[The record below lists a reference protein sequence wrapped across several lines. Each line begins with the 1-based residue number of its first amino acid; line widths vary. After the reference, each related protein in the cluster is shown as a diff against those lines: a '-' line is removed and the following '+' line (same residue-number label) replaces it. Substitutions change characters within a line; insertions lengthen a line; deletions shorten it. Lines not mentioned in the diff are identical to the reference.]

1 MSLLEVKDL
10 SVQFKT
16 DDGNVAAVNDV
27 SFNMEAGKTL
37 AIVGES
43 GSGKSQTAFAMLGL
57 LAPNGRATGSVK
69 FEGEEILN
77 LRNAALNKIRAE
89 KVGMIFQDP
98 MTSLNPYMRV
108 SDQMAEVLTY
118 HRGMSKV
125 DAVAESVQMLDAVK
139 IPDAKERIRLYPH
152 EFSGGMRQRVMI
164 AMSLLCRP
172 KLLIADE
179 PTTAL
184 DVTVQAQ
191 TMKLFEE
198 LRTEFG
204 MGVIL
209 ITHDLGVV
217 AGFCEEVLVLYG
229 GRVME
234 QGPVDPMFEAPSHPY
249 TQGLLRAIPRLDH
262 TGETLATIPGSPPNM
277 TKAVPG
283 CPFGPR
289 CEYARDRCKNE
300 IPKLAEFTPG
310 RLRAC
315 NRLAEEL
322 A

>member
-1 MSLLEVKDL
+1 MSLLEVENL
-10 SVQFKT
+10 SVKFKT
-16 DDGNVAAVNDV
+16 NDGIVSAVNDV
-27 SFNMEAGKTL
+27 SFSMDAGKTL

-43 GSGKSQTAFAMLGL
+43 GSGKSQTAFSILGL
-57 LAPNGRATGSVK
+57 LAPNGLSTGSVK
-69 FEGEEILN
+69 FDGQEILN
-77 LRNAALNKIRAE
+77 APLKELNKVRAE
-89 KVGMIFQDP
+89 EIAIVFQDP

-108 SDQMAEVLTY
+108 SEQMAEVLI
-118 HRGMSKV
+118 HHQGISK
-125 DAVAESVQMLDAVK
+125 AEAFNQSVAMLDAVK
-139 IPDAKERIRLYPH
+139 IPDAKRRARLYPH

-191 TMKLFEE
+191 IMDLFSDIQK
-198 LRTEFG
+198 EFG

-217 AGFCEEVLVLYG
+217 AGFCEDVLVLYG

-234 QGPVDPMFEAPSHPY
+234 QGPVDPVFENPSHPY
-249 TQGLLRAIPRLDH
+249 TQGLLRAIPRIDQKSDVLD
-262 TGETLATIPGSPPNM
+262 TIPGTPPNM
-277 TKAVPG
+277 LLPPKG
-283 CPFGPR
+283 CPFV
-289 CEYARDRCKNE
+289 ARCKHADDICGDQLPDLCE
-300 IPKLAEFTPG
+300 LTAG

-315 NRLAEEL
+315 HQPMEKLV
-322 A
+322 

>member
-1 MSLLEVKDL
+1 MTMLEVQDL
-10 SVQFKT
+10 SVRFRT
-16 DDGNVAAVNDV
+16 DDGTVSAVNNV
-27 SFNMEAGKTL
+27 SFSMAAGQSL

-57 LAPNGRATGSVK
+57 LARNGKATGSVK
-69 FEGEEILN
+69 FEGQEILN
-77 LRNAALNKIRAE
+77 LPRAALNKIRAE
-89 KVGMIFQDP
+89 KIAIVFQDP

-108 SDQMAEVLTY
+108 SDQMTEVLTY
-118 HRGMSKV
+118 HRGMSKS
-125 DAVAESVQMLDAVK
+125 DALAEATAMLDAVK
-139 IPDAKERIRLYPH
+139 IPDAKARVRLYPH

-164 AMSLLCRP
+164 AMSLLCKP

-191 TMKLFEE
+191 TMKLFNE
-198 LRTEFG
+198 LRDEFG

-217 AGFCEEVLVLYG
+217 AGFSEEVLVLYG

-234 QGPVDPMFEAPSHPY
+234 QGPVDPIFAEPAHPY
-249 TQGLLRAIPRLDH
+249 TMGLLQAIPRLDH
-262 TGETLATIPGSPPNM
+262 TGATLATIPGSPPNM
-277 TKAVPG
+277 MNAPAG
-283 CPFGPR
+283 CPFEPR
-289 CEYARDRCKNE
+289 CKYAAKLCKNE
-300 IPKLAEFTPG
+300 PLALVEFEPG
-310 RLRAC
+310 RRRAC
-315 NRLAEEL
+315 VRNVQEL